1 MLLNLVQ
8 DAFEHILQ
16 FRAATVSPPIL
27 PAGAKIKDD
36 LYAWSLTEAT
46 RQDHLRDASRG
57 LYSTPLSSKSSEPNM
72 DALEGIRNRVKS
84 AAHAFS
90 DRLTNI
96 CHLAASHPDLDIRFL
111 AVRINFNGV
120 FKRVGGKSRSVRS
133 GQ

>member
-1 MLLNLVQ
+1 MSSFLYRGEIAYDQ
-8 DAFEHILQ
+8 
-16 FRAATVSPPIL
+16 
-27 PAGAKIKDD
+27 DD

-46 RQDHLRDASRG
+46 RLDHLRDASRG
-57 LYSTPLSSKSSEPNM
+57 LYSTPLSSKSSEPNI
-72 DALEGIRNRVKS
+72 DALESIRNRVKS

-96 CHLAASHPDLDIRFL
+96 CHLAASHPDLDVRFL

-120 FKRVGGKSRSVRS
+120 FKRSSSGKSRSVKS